1 MEQIFAQK
9 RLIIAGHRGVRAL
22 FPENTLCSFQAAIDL
37 GLDMIETDLQLTAD
51 HEIVLIH
58 DDTLDRTTNGSGP
71 VGQYTLQ
78 ELRRLDAG
86 IRFSPAFTGQTIPTL
101 KELCELVRPC
111 PDLLLNIEIKTLTQE
126 TVDRAVTLLSRC
138 GLMGRCVFSSV
149 GPSILA
155 YLHDCYGVR
164 TQGFTQRF
172 FEACHMKFEE
182 GPGGTYSKMSAVGLE
197 VSEVTQ
203 ESIRFFR
210 ERGIE
215 PWAWCPDDEASVSL
229 CLEHGVNLVTCNE
242 PHAALNLRRA
252 LFSQ

>member
-1 MEQIFAQK
+1 MEHVFAQK
-9 RLIIAGHRGVRAL
+9 RLIVAGHRGVRAL

-71 VGQYTLQ
+71 VGAYTLKQ
-78 ELRRLDAG
+78 LRRLDAG
-86 IRFSPAFTGQTIPTL
+86 IRFGQDFAGQSIPTL
-101 KELCELVRPC
+101 TELCELALPY
-111 PDLLLNIEIKTLTQE
+111 PDLLLNIEIKTLSRE
-126 TVDRAVTLLSRC
+126 TVDCSIALLSRY

-155 YLHDCYGVR
+155 YLHDSYGVR
-164 TQGFTQRF
+164 TQGFTRRF
-172 FEACHMKFEE
+172 FEACHMEFDE
-182 GPGGTYSKMSAVGLE
+182 GPYGTYSKMYAVGLE

-203 ESIRFFR
+203 ENIHFFQ

-215 PWAWCPDDEASVSL
+215 PWAWCPDNEAAVSA
-229 CLEHGVNLVTCNE
+229 CIAHGIRLITCNE
-242 PHAALNLRRA
+242 PHAALKLRRER
-252 LFSQ
+252 FSQ